1 MAKITKILLIVGL
14 LVGAIA
20 VLLLNRKKDTEV
32 KSEKSNELLMTTSIY
47 NKETGKLDE
56 APSHTPESYFGSLTF
71 IGNEPNSKDMAQAI
85 LCVDQV
91 ADIEKIDL
99 YMPDMGHGTQPPVV
113 NKHEDMPVAY
123 KDKISDKLKEKAAA
137 NPYFGC
143 VHISSMQLYM
153 PGLWQVRV
161 FYKNDTV
168 GLFDFNIKD

>member
-14 LVGAIA
+14 LVGAFA
-20 VLLLNRKKDTEV
+20 VVLLNRKKDTEV
-32 KSEKSNELLMTTSIY
+32 KSEKSNELSMTTKIY
-47 NKETGKLDE
+47 DKATGKVDE
-56 APSHTPESYFGSLTF
+56 APSHSPESYFGSLSF
-71 IGNEPNSKDMAQAI
+71 IGSEPNSKDMAQAI

-113 NKHEDMPVAY
+113 NKHEDISVAF
-123 KDKISDKLKEKAAA
+123 KDKISAALKEKAAA

-143 VHISSMQLYM
+143 IHISAMQLYM